1 MIYIHIYVQKLDTF
15 VKNDW
20 ALKYMLKRCLR
31 AVYAIFYF
39 AQLEKNWAP
48 WVVVKM
54 RFLKAIN
61 GENTRFLF

>member
-15 VKNDW
+15 IKNDW

-39 AQLEKNWAP
+39 AQLKKNWAP
-48 WVVVKM
+48 WVPG
-54 RFLKAIN
+54 L
-61 GENTRFLF
+61 